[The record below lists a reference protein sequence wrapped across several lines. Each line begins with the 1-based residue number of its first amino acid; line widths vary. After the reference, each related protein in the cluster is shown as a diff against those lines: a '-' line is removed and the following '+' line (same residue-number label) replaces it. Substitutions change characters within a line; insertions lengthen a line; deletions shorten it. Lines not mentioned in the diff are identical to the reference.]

1 MYPGVVEFKESCSAS
16 RLGDVDSDILDGTK
30 DPNEHVKEM
39 DSDVCGDSTG
49 FCDVA
54 LPGVEIPPA
63 SRRDICQLDVVLLVF
78 L

>member
-39 DSDVCGDSTG
+39 DSDDCGDSPD
-49 FCDVA
+49 FVMS
-54 LPGVEIPPA
+54 PFQE
-63 SRRDICQLDVVLLVF
+63 
-78 L
+78 